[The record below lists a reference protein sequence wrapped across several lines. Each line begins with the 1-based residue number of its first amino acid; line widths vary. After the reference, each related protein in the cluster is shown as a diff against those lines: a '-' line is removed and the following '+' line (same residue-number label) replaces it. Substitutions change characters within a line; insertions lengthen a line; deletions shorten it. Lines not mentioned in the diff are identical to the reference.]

1 MVTTNW
7 SQFGQY
13 VKLIRDNPRKQR
25 VLYLGDS
32 WFQYPLRRFADLQ
45 TRIDTRFR
53 THALGL
59 DDSYPGRDAD
69 ETMGL
74 IGRWRGFAAELA
86 RIRRPFN
93 LICVSMGGNDII
105 GRDFAQHL
113 FKQPTNQPPF
123 EWPWS
128 DSIPDIVL
136 TRISI
141 KSLREAFDTVAF
153 AYGLIFKLRDDF
165 APGATVI
172 THTYA
177 DVTPSNTP
185 YTFLGIKAGPWIWKP
200 LTGVGIKDP
209 ALQREITRWLLLSF
223 ANMMASVASQS
234 RKVVVLDTREE
245 LPDFD
250 GWWDNEIHPL
260 GPGFKL
266 LAEEY
271 WFPAVRK
278 ALGVA

>member
-1 MVTTNW
+1 MTTDS
-7 SQFGQY
+7 SQFGKY
-13 VKLIRDNPRKQR
+13 LNLVRDNPRKKR
-25 VLYLGDS
+25 ALYLGDS

-53 THALGL
+53 GHVLGL

-69 ETMGL
+69 ETIGL

-86 RIRRPFN
+86 RRKKPFN

-105 GRDFAQHL
+105 GKDFAQHL
-113 FKQPTNQPPF
+113 FKAPTNQPPF
-123 EWPWS
+123 NWPWS
-128 DSIPDIVL
+128 DTIPDIVQ

-141 KSLREAFDTVAF
+141 ESLRPAFNTVAS
-153 AYGLIFKLRDDF
+153 AYRRIFTLRDEL

-185 YTFLGIKAGPWIWKP
+185 YTFLGIKAGPWIWEP
-200 LTGVGIKDP
+200 LTLAGITDP
-209 ALQREITRWLLLSF
+209 AVQRVITRWLLLSF
-223 ANMMASVASQS
+223 SNMMTEVAEDTS
-234 RKVVVLDTREE
+234 KAVVLDTREE

-271 WFPAVRK
+271 WFPAVSN
-278 ALGVA
+278 ALGVP